1 MNVAD
6 LATLRIGC
14 VSYLNSKPLI
24 HGLGDTVTLMHPAP
38 LARSLHAHEL
48 DIALVPV
55 FECFLHP
62 GYRILDG
69 FGICCMGPVKSVFL
83 AHHVPLAEIRTIA
96 LDAASLTSAN
106 LLRVLCA
113 KHFRIQP
120 RFVDQGEPAEAE
132 LWIGDQALNYLAS
145 HPQTPRIDLGQAWL
159 DYAGLPFA
167 FAVWAIHPEVE
178 LLLEQAE
185 VLREIFESGLAKRRE
200 VAAAEEDYEYLT
212 RFIRYEIGTPEKESI
227 HRFGKECEE
236 LGLVE
241 ESGEKLVFV

>member
-1 MNVAD
+1 VKAAD

-24 HGLGDTVTLMHPAP
+24 YGLGDGVSLMHPAP
-38 LARSLHAHEL
+38 LARALHAHEL

-69 FGICCMGPVKSVFL
+69 FGICCHGPVKSVFL

-113 KHFRIQP
+113 KHFQIQP
-120 RFVDQGEPAEAE
+120 RFVEQGESAEAE

-167 FAVWAIHPEVE
+167 FAVWAVHPDAE
-178 LLLEQAE
+178 LSQEQAE
-185 VLREIFESGLAKRRE
+185 VLREIFESGLGRRRE

-212 RFIRYEIGTPEKESI
+212 RFIRYEIGTPEKEAI
-227 HRFGKECEE
+227 RRFGDECRK
-236 LGLVE
+236 LGLV
-241 ESGEKLVFV
+241 GEGGRELVFV